1 MNKQLSFLL
10 LFVQVQSL
18 DFNFQHQRLSVM
30 SMELHVSTRQK
41 LRPDPEFDAIEAIFA
56 VVSNDVPDGGSVPQ
70 TIESEFSVPHIS
82 CTHDKKT
89 LP

>member
-1 MNKQLSFLL
+1 
-10 LFVQVQSL
+10 
-18 DFNFQHQRLSVM
+18 M

-70 TIESEFSVPHIS
+70 TIESEFSLPHI
-82 CTHDKKT
+82 
-89 LP
+89 